1 MLYRMARRAVLAL
14 RRGMPRGEAA
24 TTRIL
29 IVEDAVPDAE
39 LMTRELRRAGLVFTS
54 QRVQDE
60 AALRN
65 ALRAFVPHIVLS
77 DHSLPQFTAL
87 DALRVVR
94 AEAANTPVI
103 IVTGSLD
110 EETAA
115 EYIQVGAT
123 DYVVKHRLQR
133 LGSAVRRAL
142 ALRDALE
149 DAARAEA
156 ARTRSEHRFRRLVE
170 YSTDVITLLDANGY
184 IGYSTQALKP
194 TLGYEQGELT
204 GSDVFELVHPDDR
217 ARAQALFQRLLD
229 TSPPSVHGEFR
240 VRHKDGTWR
249 NLDAV
254 AANHLGDPV
263 VEAVVVNYRDVTDRR
278 RTEAALRELE
288 ERQRQAQ
295 KLEAIGR
302 LASGVAHDFNNVLT
316 VITTCCE
323 FLLEGLPA
331 DAAVRSDAVE
341 IRQAA
346 ARAAKLTRQLLAF
359 SRQQPV
365 VRQRVDL
372 NVLVSDMTGMLQRLL
387 GGRVRASFVAT
398 PGPACVWAD
407 AGQLEQVVMNLA
419 VNARDAMPNGGT
431 LTLATHAVAVD
442 ACQAAAHGA
451 QAGAYVLLSVRDTGS
466 GMDETTKRHLFE
478 PFFTTK
484 AKGQGTGL
492 GLATVYG
499 VVQQAAGFIEVQSEI
514 GKGSTFR
521 VHFPRD
527 ARSGVSDT

>member
-1 MLYRMARRAVLAL
+1 MARRDVLSL
-14 RRGMPRGEAA
+14 RRGMPSGAAEA
-24 TTRIL
+24 TRIL
-29 IVEDAVPDAE
+29 IVEDTVPDAE
-39 LMTRELRRAGLVFTS
+39 LMIRELQRAGLVFTS

-60 AALRN
+60 AALRD

-77 DHSLPQFTAL
+77 DHSLPQFTAR

-103 IVTGSLD
+103 IVTGSLN

-115 EYIQVGAT
+115 EYIKMGAT
-123 DYVVKHRLQR
+123 DYVVKHRLER
-133 LGSAVRRAL
+133 LSSAVRRAL

-149 DAARAEA
+149 DATRAEA
-156 ARTRSEHRFRRLVE
+156 ARTRSEHRFRKLVE
-170 YSTDVITLLDANGY
+170 YSSDVITLLDANGY
-184 IGYSTQALKP
+184 IRYSTQALKP

-217 ARAQALFQRLLD
+217 ARARALFQRLLD
-229 TSPPSVHGEFR
+229 ISAASMRGEFR

-278 RTEAALRELE
+278 RTEAALRDLE

-295 KLEAIGR
+295 KMEAIGR

-346 ARAAKLTRQLLAF
+346 ARAAKLTQQLLAF
-359 SRQQPV
+359 SRRQPV
-365 VRQRVDL
+365 VSQRVDL
-372 NVLVSDMTGMLQRLL
+372 NGLVAEMTGMLQRLL
-387 GGRVRASFVAT
+387 GGTVRASFVPAA
-398 PGPACVWAD
+398 GPAWVWAD

-419 VNARDAMPNGGT
+419 VNARDAMPNGGSLT
-431 LTLATHAVAVD
+431 LTTDGVTVD
-442 ACQAAAHGA
+442 ACQAAAHGV
-451 QAGAYVLLSVRDTGS
+451 QPGAYVLLSVADTGS
-466 GMDETTKRHLFE
+466 GMDEATKGHLFE

-521 VHFPRD
+521 VYLPLD
-527 ARSGVSDT
+527 ARSGGSDA